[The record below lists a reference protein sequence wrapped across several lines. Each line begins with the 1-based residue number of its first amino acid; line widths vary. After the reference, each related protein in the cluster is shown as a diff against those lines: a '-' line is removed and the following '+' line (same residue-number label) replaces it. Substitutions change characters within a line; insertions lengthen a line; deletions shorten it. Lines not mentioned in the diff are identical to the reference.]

1 LLEADLSEPNTCH
14 FFVGGTT
21 GSGKSE
27 FLRSLLLS
35 LLYCHSPQHL
45 KIALVDTKWVT
56 FPEFEQMSWLY
67 SLIVK
72 DSEHAIELM
81 EELVAE
87 MESRYQKFKK
97 AKCADLT
104 TYNQRSSQLLP
115 RIVCIFDEY
124 ADFMAEKEIRTA

>member
-14 FFVGGTT
+14 FLVGGTT

-27 FLRSLLLS
+27 FLRALLLS

-56 FPEFEQMSWLY
+56 FPEFEQISWLY

-87 MESRYQKFKK
+87 MECQYQKFKK